1 MRIITPPD
9 ETATISGSFLADALG
24 TPLFNTLKTIQT
36 FDETVGSG
44 PIDGELTQAQIDF
57 LQSQLSTLDTIH
69 ETITNQ
75 AAINGSYQRR
85 IDDNRSDLKA
95 RQTTIENMM
104 GGVTD
109 VDVAE
114 AISRLQQAQIAVQAS
129 AQVFQGLQQSSL
141 LNFLRL

>member
-1 MRIITPPD
+1 M
-9 ETATISGSFLADALG
+9 GLAD
-24 TPLFNTLKTIQT
+24 TP
-36 FDETVGSG
+36 
-44 PIDGELTQAQIDF
+44 
-57 LQSQLSTLDTIH
+57 
-69 ETITNQ
+69 
-75 AAINGSYQRR
+75 
-85 IDDNRSDLKA
+85 A